1 VHTHAGTFT
10 DTLRTRFS
18 LVAALAAQ
26 PAFGVEVTGRGRPML
41 LIPGFSGQP
50 AMADSA
56 KMATW
61 REAVARYIRDRKLG
75 RPVIVGHSLGGFL
88 ALDLEATHPELHE
101 ELHGETQRFLS
112 STGN

>member
-1 VHTHAGTFT
+1 VRTHAGTFT

-88 ALDLEATHPELHE
+88 ALDLAATHPELHG